1 MTRTEIE
8 AWALRIVDALKKGAP
23 HEDSRVELKREWIE
37 PNKAARRIAAHAN
50 AAGAEPVLW
59 LIGVDQTDGVVG
71 AKHVELSD
79 WWSRVQA
86 EFNELAPEMTDLV
99 VTADGHT
106 IIALLFTTDRAPFVV
121 KATGDLL
128 EVPWR
133 DGTRTRSARRSNLV
147 SMLAPTTRLPS
158 FEILMGSFTVKKK
171 TVGETDYLVG
181 RATLEIYVVPE
192 DDRRV
197 VFPVHNA
204 RLILELRPG
213 GRPLGFVPV
222 IFSVAGGD
230 RFIPGVR
237 RASITIQVSA
247 SELIVDGPGSF
258 RISSSEGVITDLDDY
273 ASEGT
278 LTAHLK
284 PAGSSATV
292 VLKAKLRRMDVD
304 GTVAT
309 WFVWQDVPGLDSVG

>member
-8 AWALRIVDALKKGAP
+8 GWALRILDALKKGAP

-50 AAGAEPVLW
+50 AAGSEPILW
-59 LIGVDQTDGVVG
+59 LIGVDQANGVVG
-71 AKHVELSD
+71 AKHVELSN

-99 VTADGHT
+99 VNIDGHT
-106 IIALLFTTDRAPFVV
+106 IVALLFTTDRAPFVV
-121 KATGDLL
+121 KAAGDLL

-133 DGTRTRSARRSNLV
+133 EGTRTKSAKRSNLV
-147 SMLAPTTRLPS
+147 RMLAPTTRLPS
-158 FEILMGSFTVKKK
+158 FEILMGSFTIRKK
-171 TVGETDYLVG
+171 TVGEIEYLVC
-181 RATLEIYVVPE
+181 RASMEIYVVPA

-204 RLILELRPG
+204 KLILDLRPG
-213 GRPLGFVPV
+213 GRPLAFVPV
-222 IFSVAGGD
+222 IFGVAGGD
-230 RFIPGVR
+230 KVIPGVR

-247 SELIVDGPGSF
+247 SELIIDGPGSF
-258 RISSSEGVITDLDDY
+258 RIGSSEGVITDLDGY

-284 PAGSSATV
+284 PAGSTATV

-304 GTVAT
+304 GTVAS
-309 WFVWQDVPGLDSVG
+309 WFVWTEIPVADSTK